1 MQVTVVVPIGKVL
14 PLAGVQL
21 MKGGGLQPPV
31 AVLVKKTLVPA
42 VLVVVTV
49 ILVEQFRVIGGLLR
63 MTVTKKEQLVN

>member
-21 MKGGGLQPPV
+21 TKGGGLQPPV